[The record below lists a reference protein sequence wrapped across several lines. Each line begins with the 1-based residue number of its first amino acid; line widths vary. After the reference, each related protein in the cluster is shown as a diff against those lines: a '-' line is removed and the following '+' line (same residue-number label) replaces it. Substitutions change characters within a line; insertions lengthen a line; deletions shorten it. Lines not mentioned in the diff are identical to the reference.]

1 MKTYYQTSV
10 EIAEKEVV
18 IQRHFNAPRSLV
30 YRAWTDPA
38 ILTQWWGPHSFTL
51 PVCEV
56 DLRVDGLYRYVM
68 RSPEGQDF
76 PMVGRYVEIVPDEK
90 LVTTD
95 ALDDHP
101 QEWFDLLKGF
111 MGVTQFSDPLDILVT
126 TTFTEHR
133 GGTLVT
139 IRSTFSSNA
148 VRDGFIKM
156 GMGEGWA
163 ESLDKAELHLAT
175 LDPGTDDRSLIA
187 DRLFDAPVELV
198 FEMWTEPAHI
208 TNWWGPDGFS
218 TTTHSID
225 FHPRGFWKFT
235 MHGPDGT
242 DYPNVIKYLEID
254 RPYRIVYAHGS
265 TESDIQFHVDVRLES
280 KGRQTRLLMRMLMPT
295 VEERNRKAD
304 FGAREGLKQTM
315 NRLKDYI
322 EVSQLEKGK

>member
-38 ILTQWWGPHSFTL
+38 MLMQWWGPHSFTL

-101 QEWFDLLKGF
+101 QEWFDMLKGF

-163 ESLDKAELHLAT
+163 ESLDKEPT
-175 LDPGTDDRSLIA
+175 IG
-187 DRLFDAPVELV
+187 RLLP
-198 FEMWTEPAHI
+198 I
-208 TNWWGPDGFS
+208 GFS
-218 TTTHSID
+218 TLQSNS
-225 FHPRGFWKFT
+225 FLRC
-235 MHGPDGT
+235 GPNPLILRTGGGRM
-242 DYPNVIKYLEID
+242 VSA
-254 RPYRIVYAHGS
+254 RPLIPLTFIHADSGS
-265 TESDIQFHVDVRLES
+265 LPCT
-280 KGRQTRLLMRMLMPT
+280 GPM
-295 VEERNRKAD
+295 ERTIRTLSNTLR
-304 FGAREGLKQTM
+304 
-315 NRLKDYI
+315 
-322 EVSQLEKGK
+322 